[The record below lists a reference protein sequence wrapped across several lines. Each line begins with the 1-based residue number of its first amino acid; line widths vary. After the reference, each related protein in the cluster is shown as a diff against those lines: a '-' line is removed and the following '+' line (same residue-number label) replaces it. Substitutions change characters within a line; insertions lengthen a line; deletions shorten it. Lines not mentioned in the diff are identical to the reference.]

1 MIRSRIFA
9 LVLLFVGL
17 LAGYFV
23 APLWG
28 PSWLVIPFRL
38 GLDLQGGT
46 HLIYR
51 ADTSTLSGGDQDAAL
66 ESLRDVIERRVNL
79 FGVAE
84 PVVQL
89 EKSATENRLIV
100 EIAGVFD
107 IADAIALIGETPVL
121 VFYKQKS
128 VTLEGDVSV
137 NDGTPV
143 VTIPSNPEP
152 PEGLPDRQAGE
163 QAFEATSLTGRFL
176 KRADLQFDSTTNQP
190 LVSLEFN
197 DEGATLFENLTKENI
212 GKRIAIYLDG
222 VPISAPV
229 VNEAINGG
237 RAQISGNFTPEE
249 ARALSRRLN
258 AGALPVP
265 IMLLSQQNIG
275 AALGNEELEKSFRAA
290 FVGFGA
296 VALFMI
302 GWYRLPGFFAILAL
316 GVYAALVLSF
326 FKLIPVTLTTA
337 GIAGFILSIGMA
349 VDANIL
355 IFERMKEE
363 LRAGK
368 SFGSALE
375 DGFGR
380 AWTSIRDSNASSLIT
395 SAILWWFGTSAVKGF
410 ALTLSIGILV
420 SMFSAIVVTRT
431 FLRAMAIRKEK
442 LIKILYGVSIS

>member
-1 MIRSRIFA
+1 MTRARILA
-9 LVLLFVGL
+9 LFLLVVGL

-23 APLWG
+23 IPTWG
-28 PSWLVIPFRL
+28 PAWIDVPFRL

-46 HLIYR
+46 HLVYR
-51 ADTSTLSGGDQDAAL
+51 VDTSQVAAGDKNAAL
-66 ESLRDVIERRVNL
+66 ESLRDVIERRVNF

-89 EKSATENRLIV
+89 EKSVDENRLIV

-107 IADAIALIGETPVL
+107 IREAIKLIGETPFL
-121 VFYKQKS
+121 QFYEEKPPKQVELKGDIN
-128 VTLEGDVSV
+128 VEGD
-137 NDGTPV
+137 TPV
-143 VTIPSNPEP
+143 VTIPPAPEV
-152 PEGLPDRQAGE
+152 PEEEFPFQA
-163 QAFEATSLTGRFL
+163 TDLTGQYL
-176 KRADLQFDSTTNQP
+176 KRADLQFDPTTNQP
-190 LVSLEFN
+190 IVTLEFN
-197 DEGATLFENLTKENI
+197 DEGAAIFEALTKKSV
-212 GKRIAIYLDG
+212 GKRIAIFLDG
-222 VPISAPV
+222 VPLSAPV
-229 VNEAINGG
+229 VNEPISGG

-249 ARALSRRLN
+249 ARSLARRLT

-265 IMLLSQQNIG
+265 ITLLSQQSIG
-275 AALGNEELEKSFRAA
+275 AALGNEELEKSLHAA
-290 FVGFGA
+290 FIGFGA

-302 GWYRLPGFFAILAL
+302 GWYRLPGLFAVGAL
-316 GVYAALVLSF
+316 GIYAAIVLSL

-368 SFGSALE
+368 SFFGALE

-380 AWTSIRDSNASSLIT
+380 AWTSIRDSNVSSLIT

-431 FLRAMAIRKEK
+431 FLRALTIRNEK
-442 LIKILYGVSIS
+442 LVRILYGVKIS

>member
-1 MIRSRIFA
+1 MTHPRILA
-9 LVLLFVGL
+9 LILLLAGF

-23 APLWG
+23 LPFFG
-28 PSWLVIPFRL
+28 PRWLAVPFRL

-51 ADTSTLSGGDQDAAL
+51 ADTSDFPVGDKNAAL

-89 EKSATENRLIV
+89 EKSAKEDRLIV
-100 EIAGVFD
+100 EIAGIFD
-107 IADAIALIGETPVL
+107 IREAIRLIGETPFL
-121 VFYKQKS
+121 QFYKEKPQQVDLKGDVS
-128 VTLEGDVSV
+128 IKDGTPTVTIPQAPAPKKDELPFAPTELTGRYLKHADLRFDTTTNKPLVTLEF
-137 NDGTPV
+137 NK
-143 VTIPSNPEP
+143 
-152 PEGLPDRQAGE
+152 EG
-163 QAFEATSLTGRFL
+163 
-176 KRADLQFDSTTNQP
+176 ADL
-190 LVSLEFN
+190 
-197 DEGATLFENLTKENI
+197 FEQLTKENI

-229 VNEAINGG
+229 VNEAISGG
-237 RAQISGNFTPEE
+237 HAQISGSFTPGE
-249 ARALSRRLN
+249 ARSLSRRLN
-258 AGALPVP
+258 AGALPIP
-265 IMLLSQQNIG
+265 ISLLSQQSIG
-275 AALGNEELEKSFRAA
+275 AGLGAVELAKSFRAA
-290 FVGFGA
+290 FVGFGV

-302 GWYRLPGFFAILAL
+302 GWYRLPGLFAILAL
-316 GVYAALVLSF
+316 GIYAAFLLSL
-326 FKLIPVTLTTA
+326 FKLIPVTLTA
-337 GIAGFILSIGMA
+337 AAIAGFILSIGMA

-368 SFGSALE
+368 HLGSALE

-380 AWTSIRDSNASSLIT
+380 AWTSIRDSNVSSLIT

-431 FLRAMAIRKEK
+431 FLRAIAIRKAT
-442 LIKILYGVSIS
+442 LVNILYGVNIS